1 MRVLNDIKANYKQL
15 SNTVIQ
21 DLYDVFQDATVID
34 EILLMTFPMFK
45 D

>member
-1 MRVLNDIKANYKQL
+1 MNDIKANYKQL